1 MIYYH
6 IEGCAALKTGK
17 KVIPRDLFKDLE
29 VELSL
34 SNFCFLYVR
43 GCQGKTVWRP
53 RGFLLTVLHEN
64 GQMFS
69 RFHYRRVGRGLN
81 TSLYDWLNRG
91 RLSLLGFHL
100 IGRIGRA
107 AMENW
112 DARTTQSTGNMAG
125 DYGKT
130 QLYSHTIVP
139 AHEAG
144 IDAHTHLLFLL
155 PDWLSL
161 SLYWRKYHKG
171 VKKKVTLKLRWSWW

>member
-1 MIYYH
+1 MIYYY

-43 GCQGKTVWRP
+43 GAKAKLFEGLGVSCSQYCMKMARC
-53 RGFLLTVLHEN
+53 FLDSTIEEWGAGWTHPFMTGWIEEGSHFWV
-64 GQMFS
+64 F
-69 RFHYRRVGRGLN
+69 
-81 TSLYDWLNRG
+81 
-91 RLSLLGFHL
+91 
-100 IGRIGRA
+100 
-107 AMENW
+107 MENW
-112 DARTTQSTGNMAG
+112 DARTTQSTGDMAG

-144 IDAHTHLLFLL
+144 IDAHTQLLFLL